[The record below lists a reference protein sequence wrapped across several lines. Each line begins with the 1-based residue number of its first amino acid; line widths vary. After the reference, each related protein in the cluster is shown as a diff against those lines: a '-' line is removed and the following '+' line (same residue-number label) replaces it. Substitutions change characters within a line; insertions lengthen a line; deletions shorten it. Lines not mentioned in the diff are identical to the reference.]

1 MPTLLI
7 FGVGVPTREEL
18 ALGGGGA
25 DPKKIFRGGGS
36 TFSGKGVTYLSVN
49 NYG

>member
-7 FGVGVPTREEL
+7 LGVGVPTREEL
-18 ALGGGGA
+18 ALRREA
-25 DPKKIFRGGGS
+25 PPRKF
-36 TFSGKGVTYLSVN
+36 FSGKGVTYLSVN